1 MYHKLLKVA
10 LFGIGE
16 EAASAM
22 RAAVPPERFEF
33 EFASAEVPGV
43 ELAKSSSV
51 TVVALAALGGVGLS
65 ELSEAAR
72 SGIGFNE
79 LVVVASPEE
88 LAGWGE
94 TDYALA
100 DAIWPA
106 PLNAACAAYE
116 FAGLAKRAKAHAE
129 LYITNAY
136 LNTIIDSMPAMV
148 WFKALDGEHVKV
160 NEYFCGIV
168 DKTRDDVEGQF
179 HNYIWSVPPEDWEN
193 AELTC
198 KESDNA
204 AIAAGKTVRCDE
216 NVSTHGEIRLF
227 DTYKT
232 PVFDEDGST
241 LGTTGFASDITL
253 ERELEEL
260 AWLNARTDYLT
271 GLYNRRYF
279 YEFLEEHA
287 DEGPMTFILVD
298 LDNFKNINDD
308 SGHSEGDN
316 ALLVTTAAL
325 HKSFPECPIVRWGG
339 DEFIV
344 VVPSTQASL
353 AEDGNLDEFQTMLKE
368 WTGEQCPIALTAS
381 IGVALQE
388 GDDSVD
394 HTVWKADDALYQAK
408 AAGKACHRRYA

>member
-1 MYHKLLKVA
+1 MYYKTLKVA
-10 LFGIGE
+10 LFGVDEGVAGALGAVEAPPRFTIE
-16 EAASAM
+16 FEAADAASATIVQ
-22 RAAVPPERFEF
+22 A
-33 EFASAEVPGV
+33 
-43 ELAKSSSV
+43 SSV
-51 TVVALAALGGVGLS
+51 VIANAGTLENGSIAQLSAATHEGY
-65 ELSEAAR
+65 
-72 SGIGFNE
+72 GFHE
-79 LVVVASPEE
+79 LVLVATPDEEAQLTDEE
-88 LAGWGE
+88 LASI
-94 TDYALA
+94 
-100 DAIWPA
+100 DAIWPR
-106 PLNAACAAYE
+106 PLTPSRAAFE
-116 FAGLAKRAKAHAE
+116 FKNLLARAKQHAD
-129 LYITNAY
+129 LYITGTY
-136 LNTIIDSMPAMV
+136 LDTLIDSMPEMV
-148 WFKALDGEHVKV
+148 WFKANDGEHVKV
-160 NEYFCGIV
+160 NTYFCGIV

-179 HNYIWSVPPEDWEN
+179 HNYIWSVPPEDWEK

-198 KESDNA
+198 KESDDKA
-204 AIAAGKTVRCDE
+204 VAAGTTVRCEE